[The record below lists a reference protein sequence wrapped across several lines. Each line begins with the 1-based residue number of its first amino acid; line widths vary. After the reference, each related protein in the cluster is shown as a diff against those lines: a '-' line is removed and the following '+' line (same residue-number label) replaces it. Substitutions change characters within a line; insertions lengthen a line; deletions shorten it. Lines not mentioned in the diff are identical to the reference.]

1 MPPLLDAEVKPFEDA
16 FLKGLCWS
24 VFEIPPKS
32 FDERRSM
39 VTCALSEMKRSM
51 FKNDRNQNESNS
63 FRFLIFEHNLCLP
76 SFTTADRL

>member
-39 VTCALSEMKRSM
+39 VTCAIVRDEKIHV
-51 FKNDRNQNESNS
+51 QE
-63 FRFLIFEHNLCLP
+63 
-76 SFTTADRL
+76 

>member
-1 MPPLLDAEVKPFEDA
+1 MLRLSPLRMRSS
-16 FLKGLCWS
+16 KGF
-24 VFEIPPKS
+24 VGVIDIPPKS

-39 VTCALSEMKRSM
+39 VTCAMSEMKRSM

-76 SFTTADRL
+76 SFTTAHLL

>member
-1 MPPLLDAEVKPFEDA
+1 MLRLSPLRMRSS
-16 FLKGLCWS
+16 KGF
-24 VFEIPPKS
+24 VGVIDIPPIS

-39 VTCALSEMKRSM
+39 VTCAMSEMKRSM

-76 SFTTADRL
+76 SFTTAHRL

>member
-39 VTCALSEMKRSM
+39 VTCAMSEMEDPCSRMTEIKM
-51 FKNDRNQNESNS
+51 NQIHFVS
-63 FRFLIFEHNLCLP
+63 
-76 SFTTADRL
+76 

>member
-1 MPPLLDAEVKPFEDA
+1 MLRLSPLRMRSS
-16 FLKGLCWS
+16 KGFVGS

-39 VTCALSEMKRSM
+39 VTCAKSEMKRSM

-76 SFTTADRL
+76 SFTTAHRLN

>member
-39 VTCALSEMKRSM
+39 AIVRDEKIHV
-51 FKNDRNQNESNS
+51 QE
-63 FRFLIFEHNLCLP
+63 
-76 SFTTADRL
+76 